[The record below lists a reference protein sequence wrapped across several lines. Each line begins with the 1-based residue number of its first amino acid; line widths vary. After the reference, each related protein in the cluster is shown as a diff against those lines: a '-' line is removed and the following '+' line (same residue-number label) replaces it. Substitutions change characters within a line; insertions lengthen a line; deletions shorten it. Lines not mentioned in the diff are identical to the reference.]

1 MALALINE
9 RTRAA
14 IATEVELAST
24 RATRRRGLLGR
35 DSLPPSSA
43 LMLTPC
49 LAVHTAFMRFAI
61 DVVFLDADLRV
72 VHLARQV
79 PPWRVVG
86 KRGAKCVVEL
96 PAGECSRRD
105 FEVGDELVLVAHEPV
120 ARRRV
125 VNASASPRA

>member
-1 MALALINE
+1 M
-9 RTRAA
+9 
-14 IATEVELAST
+14 
-24 RATRRRGLLGR
+24 RGLLGR
-35 DSLPPSSA
+35 QELPRGEG
-43 LMLTPC
+43 MLLRP
-49 LAVHTAFMRFAI
+49 AASVHTAFMRFAI

-125 VNASASPRA
+125 DNASASPRA